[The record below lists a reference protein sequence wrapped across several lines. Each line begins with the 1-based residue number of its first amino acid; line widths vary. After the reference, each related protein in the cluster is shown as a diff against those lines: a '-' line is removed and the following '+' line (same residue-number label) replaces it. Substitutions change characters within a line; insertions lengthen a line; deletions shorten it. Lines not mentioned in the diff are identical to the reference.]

1 MVCFHY
7 YSFTFYAS
15 WGLQFYSQNS
25 WFSDIIFEHRNNFL
39 SNTGRWTGSR
49 DFFRL
54 FRSKKFDS
62 EIVSGVFLKFF
73 FSFSPSIGDTSSE
86 FSSFSDDL
94 AVFCARSS
102 SATRSLD
109 VVSHHL
115 LQLHSGNLVF
125 VFFSINFPFCHIF
138 SPRFSRSPMTENEKS
153 YFKSPSFVFRGF
165 KRVRQA
171 LPEIDTPFIRRGEKM
186 LAMTRRYFCASSRWV
201 DGKAS
206 RSGFYGVY
214 EISSARLDIRF
225 FRLLEIFRQRK
236 LDGSV

>member
-49 DFFRL
+49 DFFRV

-62 EIVSGVFLKFF
+62 EIVSRVFLKFL
-73 FSFSPSIGDTSSE
+73 SPSIDDTSSD
-86 FSSFSDDL
+86 SFFDDL

-125 VFFSINFPFCHIF
+125 NKLFFLSYFFLL
-138 SPRFSRSPMTENEKS
+138 RFSRSPMTENEES
-153 YFKSPSFVFRGF
+153 YFKSPSFVFRGALKVF
-165 KRVRQA
+165 ARHSPRSIHPLFGAKREC
-171 LPEIDTPFIRRGEKM
+171 L
-186 LAMTRRYFCASSRWV
+186 
-201 DGKAS
+201 
-206 RSGFYGVY
+206 
-214 EISSARLDIRF
+214 
-225 FRLLEIFRQRK
+225 
-236 LDGSV
+236 